1 MKAGKKSVATPTNSN
16 ATSNTKV
23 KSSENAFELVKDA
36 NILNK
41 ITNSDEAIVKSID
54 IPDEDLSGLPTVL
67 KYGLL
72 GLICL
77 LGSYHDQSIITFLL
91 LTNTL
96 LHLFIYS
103 LTHLLIFYS
112 IFYPFIRSCSLRVG
126 HSRV

>member
-16 ATSNTKV
+16 ATSNTKA

-77 LGSYHDQSIITFLL
+77 LGSYNSQIIITSLL
-91 LTNTL
+91 LTNA
-96 LHLFIYS
+96 
-103 LTHLLIFYS
+103 LTHLFFFYS
-112 IFYPFIRSCSLRVG
+112 IFYPFIRSCSL
-126 HSRV
+126 